1 MNTPSET
8 IANIEKS
15 GIAKAAVSD
24 KQPGKLIVLSMLAGI
39 YIAIGGLL
47 SVLAGYGF
55 PELTA
60 GNPSL
65 QRLLS
70 GAAFPIGLILVVM
83 LGAELF
89 TGNNAVLMPAALNG
103 KLSAF
108 SVIRNWVTVY
118 FGNFAGALLFTTLFV
133 YACGITAVS
142 PYHEAVQRIAE
153 AKVAMPWHVVFLK
166 GIGANWFVCLAVWL
180 ANTARSAGARMF
192 GCWLPV
198 MAFVAIGYEHSIA
211 NMFFIPIGIME
222 GADATIHQFLIDNLI
237 PATIG
242 NIIGGALMVGT
253 VYWYATRAK

>member
-55 PELTA
+55 PEITA

-108 SVIRNWVTVY
+108 SVIRNWY
-118 FGNFAGALLFTTLFV
+118 GAQN
-133 YACGITAVS
+133 
-142 PYHEAVQRIAE
+142 EAYR
-153 AKVAMPWHVVFLK
+153 
-166 GIGANWFVCLAVWL
+166 
-180 ANTARSAGARMF
+180 
-192 GCWLPV
+192 
-198 MAFVAIGYEHSIA
+198 
-211 NMFFIPIGIME
+211 
-222 GADATIHQFLIDNLI
+222 
-237 PATIG
+237 
-242 NIIGGALMVGT
+242 VG
-253 VYWYATRAK
+253 